1 MFNKKSVK
9 FMVFPALCLAVSACS
24 PAEKTAPVSAP
35 ADAQIDTQMDAQT
48 IHKQALVLDSHIDL
62 ELELIADDMDPW
74 SSGESRANLD
84 TMEAGD
90 MDGAFLILFS
100 PQGDITDEGIA
111 KARSIV
117 ETRYTAISRLTEKHS
132 DRIER
137 ALTSEDARRIH
148 KAGKRIAFIGME
160 NAYPLGNSVDD
171 IGLWYDRG
179 VRYMGITH
187 VGHNQFGDS
196 SNPSYSKGE
205 SESLHGGLSDLGKEL
220 VAGLNKAGIMV
231 DVSHAGKA
239 TMLQAVALSKT
250 PVLASHSGARGIT
263 DNARNLND
271 EQLHALADKGG
282 VVQIVAYGGYLKN
295 LTPEQ
300 QEFKDKIRKEM
311 GLEDDMAFLSMDA
324 ATEEIFDEKMK
335 GANMLAPPAGI
346 ADLVDHI
353 DHVVKTVGVDYV
365 GISSDFDGGG
375 RIEGWMDASDTL
387 NITKELVKRGYSQK
401 DINKIWGGNLM
412 RVLDAVQNHAH
423 K

>member
-1 MFNKKSVK
+1 MFKKKSVK
-9 FMVFPALCLAVSACS
+9 FMVFPALCLAISACS
-24 PAEKTAPVSAP
+24 PTQKTAPVSAP
-35 ADAQIDTQMDAQT
+35 TNTQIDAQA

-84 TMEAGD
+84 KMEAGD

-111 KARSIV
+111 KARAIV
-117 ETRYTAISRLTEKHS
+117 ETRYTAISRLTEKHA

-137 ALTSEDARRIH
+137 ALTSEDAMRIH

-160 NAYPLGNSVDD
+160 NAYPLGHSVDD
-171 IGLWYDRG
+171 IGFWYDRG

-239 TMLQAVALSKT
+239 TMLQAVALSQT
-250 PVLASHSGARGIT
+250 PVIASHSGARAVA
-263 DNARNLND
+263 DNVRNLDD
-271 EQLHALADKGG
+271 EQLRALAKKGG
-282 VVQIVAYGGYLKN
+282 VIQIVAYGGYLKN

-300 QEFKDKIRKEM
+300 QAFKDKIRKEM

-335 GANMLAPPAGI
+335 GANMLAPPAGVT
-346 ADLVDHI
+346 DLVDHI
-353 DHVVKTVGVDYV
+353 DHVVKTVGVDHV
-365 GISSDFDGGG
+365 DRKS
-375 RIEGWMDASDTL
+375 
-387 NITKELVKRGYSQK
+387 V
-401 DINKIWGGNLM
+401 
-412 RVLDAVQNHAH
+412 
-423 K
+423 